1 MIRKQVLPRVSD
13 GRERERA
20 RDLQTGAIR
29 TITCSILLV
38 TQTNADIVWE
48 GLLEFE
54 YQEVEVTGVILEV
67 G

>member
-13 GRERERA
+13 GRERESQRPPD
-20 RDLQTGAIR
+20 RSHTYHHF
-29 TITCSILLV
+29 CSILLV